1 MTGPASTEREAP
13 GATAS
18 FSRAALGI
26 AAMHA
31 VLGLLVFEPALFP
44 GGDNAGY
51 LILGEA
57 LRSGEGYRDLYLPGA
72 PLHAKYP
79 PVLPSLLAVMGW
91 LGSVQLFKLGMLA
104 CTSATVWLTARLG
117 RDLIGPGPALIAAG
131 LLAVNPTL
139 LEYGHYILSEAPF
152 VLFVVLSLW
161 AADRDDRVGATV
173 AVGAAVLAFGTRTAG
188 LAVLLA
194 LPLTWGLRK
203 RVRRAAGA
211 AGAAVAAMLA
221 WGVYQSR
228 AAPTQASYLEELLLV
243 DPYDPAAGAV
253 GAAGLVARAAGN
265 LWAYAS
271 RVIPQTLFGTD
282 GPAAGLTLLAGLAIG
297 LVALLGW
304 ARRSKEGL
312 GAAEAFFLLYGGL
325 IAIWPAVWT
334 DRRFL
339 LPALP
344 VLLLFL
350 FDLVSNVAPRLPE
363 GIRRFA
369 PVAVGLV
376 LAVPGLA
383 WTLERVPDRVE
394 CVALYRSGAPCDPPA
409 QASLYRAA
417 EWARE
422 NTPSDAIVVN
432 RKPRLF
438 WWYSRRQGDLYP
450 YSADPG
456 VVMRAIDGM
465 GADYVVVDQV
475 SGTTA
480 RFLVPAIQAVQQRFE
495 LVYEGGNPTTYL
507 FRLRPPGANAD

>member
-1 MTGPASTEREAP
+1 MTGAVPAEGEAP
-13 GATAS
+13 GDSAW
-18 FSRAALGI
+18 FSRAALALTALHG
-26 AAMHA
+26 
-31 VLGLLVFEPALFP
+31 VLGLVLFEPALFP

-79 PVLPSLLAVMGW
+79 PVLPSLLAVLGW
-91 LGSVQLFKLGMLA
+91 LGSVQLFKLAMLA

-117 RDLIGPGPALIAAG
+117 RDLIGPGAALAAAG

-152 VLFVVLSLW
+152 VLLVVLSLW
-161 AADRDDRVGATV
+161 AADRVDRVGASV
-173 AVGAAVLAFGTRTAG
+173 AIGAAVLAFGTRTAG
-188 LAVLLA
+188 LALLLA
-194 LPLTWGLRK
+194 LPLAWGLQR
-203 RVRRAAGA
+203 RVRRAVAGVGA
-211 AGAAVAAMLA
+211 ALAAMFA
-221 WGVYQSR
+221 WGVYQAE
-228 AAPTQASYLEELLLV
+228 AAPTQASYLQELLLV
-243 DPYDPAAGAV
+243 DPYDPAAGSV

-271 RVIPQTLFGTD
+271 RVIPQTVFGVE
-282 GPAAGLTLLAGLAIG
+282 GEAAGIALIAGLAVG
-297 LVALLGW
+297 LCALLGW
-304 ARRSKEGL
+304 AIRSRERM
-312 GAAEAFFLLYGGL
+312 GAPEAFFLLYGGL
-325 IAIWPAVWT
+325 IAIWPVVWT

-344 VLLLFL
+344 ALLVFAFAFL
-350 FDLVSNVAPRLPE
+350 SDAARRLPA
-363 GIRRFA
+363 GLRRLGPA
-369 PVAVGLV
+369 AIGLI
-376 LAVPGLA
+376 LALPALA
-383 WTLERVPDRVE
+383 WTLDRVPQRVE
-394 CVALYRSGAPCDPPA
+394 CVALYRSGSPCEPPA

-417 EWARE
+417 EWARD
-422 NTPSDAIVVN
+422 NTPVDAIVVN

-456 VVMRAIDGM
+456 VVLRAIDAM

-475 SGTTA
+475 SGTTG
-480 RFLVPAIQAVQQRFE
+480 RFLVPAIRAAQQRFE
-495 LVYEGGNPTTYL
+495 LVYEGGSPTTYI